1 MTGQPQILDLA
12 DIARRIPHQ
21 GNMCL
26 LDSVTFWNDR
36 QIICQAI
43 NHRDPEH
50 PLRAHDRLGAAC
62 GIEYAAQAMA
72 VHGALVAENLAVKN
86 KGDRSAGNTPARA
99 GYLVSL
105 RSVTL
110 NVERLD
116 TIDGPLTVS
125 TERMTGDVNT
135 VLYSFKIQGGAQ
147 TLLSG
152 RAVVVLDA
160 AALPLAAPRSGC
172 TV

>member
-1 MTGQPQILDLA
+1 
-12 DIARRIPHQ
+12 
-21 GNMCL
+21 MCL
-26 LDSVTFWNDR
+26 LDSVSSWNER
-36 QIICQAI
+36 QIICQAS
-43 NHRDPEH
+43 NHRDPDH

-72 VHGALVAENLAVKN
+72 VHGALVAENLAAKN
-86 KGDRSAGNTPARA
+86 NCERSAGNTPARA

-116 TIDGPLTVS
+116 TIEGPLTVS
-125 TERMTGDVNT
+125 TEKMTGDANT
-135 VLYSFKIQGGAQ
+135 VLYSFTIRGGAQ

-152 RAVVVLDA
+152 RAIVVLDA
-160 AALPLAAPRSGC
+160 AAFPLAAPPSGC
-172 TV
+172 TVRVN